1 MAKTSKEVR
10 EHKKLK
16 YKIRYTN
23 RCRICGRSRGYL
35 RRFLIHTKNVA
46 IARGK
51 TLEIRHTKL
60 IFAVAK
66 AMVRAGYLSD
76 VKKVDHKI
84 EAKLVYRKKEPLLM
98 DVKLVSKPGL
108 RIYISVDDLRKVK
121 TPTIYIIS
129 TPGGVLTS
137 SEAIKKNVGGEI
149 LAEIL

>member
-1 MAKTSKEVR
+1 MPIKASFR
-10 EHKKLK
+10 ELERLVGN
-16 YKIRYTN
+16 YMTMVN
-23 RCRICGRSRGYL
+23 FPVGD
-35 RRFLIHTKNVA
+35 FLIHTKNVA